1 METIAIRI
9 LQLVMSLSL
18 LIVVH
23 EFGHF
28 LFAKL
33 FKVRVEKFCLFFDPW
48 LTLLK
53 FPKRPREGQTQYCL
67 GWLPLGGYVKIAGMI
82 DESLDREQ
90 MARPPQPWEFRT
102 KPAWQRLLIMVG
114 GVVFNFLLAI
124 VIYIMILF
132 TWGETRLVAT
142 TPELGLDFSP
152 TALSIGFCNGD
163 KLLEADGKPIADEAT
178 SLFVPRRNGYYR
190 NVDLLRT
197 VANARVVKVERDGH
211 YAYIHISEEM
221 GQRLIMDSVYFA
233 SYRYPVIIDSLI
245 AGPAK
250 DAGLTDGD
258 HITALAGIPTA
269 AVSDL
274 RHTLD
279 SIHGMANAGDTIT
292 VAYTRAGVG
301 HLARL
306 APDTLGRIGILMADA
321 GKFMKMDTTEF
332 SLLSSIPGGTIL
344 GVNTLKSYVS
354 DFKYVFTKE
363 GAKSLGGF
371 GTIAS
376 IFPELWDW
384 QRFWEMTAFL
394 SVILAFMNILPIPAL
409 DGGHVLFLLYEMI
422 TRRKPSDKFLE
433 MAQVIGMIL
442 LLILLVWANFNDV
455 LRLF

>member
-197 VANARVVKVERDGH
+197 VANARVVKVAKGSSWTRSTSPATAIRSSSTASSQGLPRMPVWPMATTSRH
-211 YAYIHISEEM
+211 WQAYRRQQCQTS
-221 GQRLIMDSVYFA
+221 GTRSTA
-233 SYRYPVIIDSLI
+233 S
-245 AGPAK
+245 
-250 DAGLTDGD
+250 
-258 HITALAGIPTA
+258 TARPMQVT
-269 AVSDL
+269 
-274 RHTLD
+274 
-279 SIHGMANAGDTIT
+279 
-292 VAYTRAGVG
+292 
-301 HLARL
+301 
-306 APDTLGRIGILMADA
+306 
-321 GKFMKMDTTEF
+321 
-332 SLLSSIPGGTIL
+332 
-344 GVNTLKSYVS
+344 
-354 DFKYVFTKE
+354 
-363 GAKSLGGF
+363 
-371 GTIAS
+371 
-376 IFPELWDW
+376 
-384 QRFWEMTAFL
+384 
-394 SVILAFMNILPIPAL
+394 
-409 DGGHVLFLLYEMI
+409 
-422 TRRKPSDKFLE
+422 PSP
-433 MAQVIGMIL
+433 
-442 LLILLVWANFNDV
+442 
-455 LRLF
+455 